1 MLLLKFLEGHY
12 MQANKFTTTWI
23 NLRESYDML
32 SRSNLLQNLYKNNK
46 MNLKKVIDLGGGNGS
61 FLRWCHYKNII
72 YDDFLI
78 VDNDEALLKS
88 FYPRTKSYLSTMS
101 LSLVKDNMMSYRI
114 QSLKKNKDGFITL
127 KKQDLYKSIDIIN
140 DYNLVS
146 FSAVSD
152 LLSKKFIKC
161 LFDKIDKGTNLY
173 FSICFDG
180 RVKWKNKNKHDKYI
194 VSMFNQHQKQ
204 EKTTGVALGL
214 NSINFIKSLSKKND
228 YKIYIADS
236 SWSVDSYDNDS
247 RIFQKAYLSTIYK
260 PLKKFELIDQDIL
273 EDWLR
278 SKQIDIESKNS
289 NLVVGHKDILIET

>member
-1 MLLLKFLEGHY
+1 

-32 SRSNLLQNLYKNNK
+32 SRSDLLQNLYKNNK

-78 VDNDEALLKS
+78 IDNDEALLKS
-88 FYPRTKSYLSTMS
+88 FYPRTKSYLSKMS
-101 LSLVKDNMMSYRI
+101 LSLKKDNMMSYRI
-114 QSLKKNKDGFITL
+114 QNIRNNKDGFITL
-127 KKQDLYKSIDIIN
+127 RKQDFYKSIDIIN

-152 LLSKKFIKC
+152 LLSKKFIKY

-214 NSINFIKSLSKKND
+214 NSINFIKNLAKKND
-228 YKIYIADS
+228 YKSYIADS
-236 SWSVDSYDNDS
+236 SWSVDSHDNDS
-247 RIFQKAYLSTIYK
+247 RIFQKAYLNTIYK
-260 PLKKFELIDQDIL
+260 PLKKFELTDKYIL
-273 EDWLR
+273 EDWLK
-278 SKQIDIESKNS
+278 SKQNDIENKNS

>member
-1 MLLLKFLEGHY
+1 

-32 SRSNLLQNLYKNNK
+32 SRSDLLQNLYKNNK

-61 FLRWCHYKNII
+61 FLRWCHYKNIT

-78 VDNDEALLKS
+78 IDNDEALLKS
-88 FYPRTKSYLSTMS
+88 FYSRTKSYLSMMS
-101 LSLVKDNMMSYRI
+101 LSLIKDNMMSYRI
-114 QSLKKNKDGFITL
+114 QNLKNNKDGFITL
-127 KKQDLYKSIDIIN
+127 KKQDFYKSIDTIN

-161 LFDKIDKGTNLY
+161 LFDKVNKGTNLY

-214 NSINFIKSLSKKND
+214 DSIKFIKNLSTKND

-236 SWSVDSYDNDS
+236 SWSVDSHDNDS
-247 RIFQKAYLSTIYK
+247 RVFQKAYLNTIYK
-260 PLKKFELIDQDIL
+260 PLKKYELTDRDIL

-278 SKQIDIESKNS
+278 SKKNDIEGKNS

>member
-1 MLLLKFLEGHY
+1 

-32 SRSNLLQNLYKNNK
+32 SRSDLLQNLYKNNK

-78 VDNDEALLKS
+78 IDNDEALLKS
-88 FYPRTKSYLSTMS
+88 FYPRTKSYLSTIS
-101 LSLVKDNMMSYRI
+101 LSLIKDNMMSYRI
-114 QSLKKNKDGFITL
+114 QNLKTNKDGFITL
-127 KKQDLYKSIDIIN
+127 KKQDFYKSIDIIN

-161 LFDKIDKGTNLY
+161 LFDKINKGTNLY

-180 RVKWKNKNKHDKYI
+180 RVKWKNKDKHDKYI

-214 NSINFIKSLSKKND
+214 NSINFIKNLSKKND

-236 SWSVDSYDNDS
+236 SWSVDSQDNDS
-247 RIFQKAYLSTIYK
+247 RIFQKAYLNTIYK
-260 PLKKFELIDQDIL
+260 PLKKFELTDKDIL
-273 EDWLR
+273 ENWLK
-278 SKQIDIESKNS
+278 SKQNDIENKNS

>member
-32 SRSNLLQNLYKNNK
+32 SRSDLLQNLYKNNK

-78 VDNDEALLKS
+78 IDNDEALLKS
-88 FYPRTKSYLSTMS
+88 FYPRTKSYLSKMS
-101 LSLVKDNMMSYRI
+101 LSLIKDNMMSYRI
-114 QSLKKNKDGFITL
+114 QNIKNNKDGFITL
-127 KKQDLYKSIDIIN
+127 RKQDFYKSIDIIN

-152 LLSKKFIKC
+152 LLSKKFIKF

-214 NSINFIKSLSKKND
+214 NSIDFIKNVAKKND

-236 SWSVDSYDNDS
+236 SWSVDSHDNDS
-247 RIFQKAYLSTIYK
+247 RIFQKAYLNTIYK
-260 PLKKFELIDQDIL
+260 PLKKFELTDQYIL
-273 EDWLR
+273 KDWLK
-278 SKQIDIESKNS
+278 SKQNDIENKNS

>member
-1 MLLLKFLEGHY
+1 
-12 MQANKFTTTWI
+12 MQANKFTATWI

-32 SRSNLLQNLYKNNK
+32 SRSDLLQNLYKNNK

-78 VDNDEALLKS
+78 IDNDEALLKS
-88 FYPRTKSYLSTMS
+88 FYPRTKSYLSMMS
-101 LSLVKDNMMSYRI
+101 LSLIKDNMMSYRI
-114 QSLKKNKDGFITL
+114 QNLKNNKDGFITL
-127 KKQDLYKSIDIIN
+127 KKQDFYKSIDIIN

-161 LFDKIDKGTNLY
+161 LFDKVNKGTNLY

-214 NSINFIKSLSKKND
+214 DSINFIKNLSKKND
-228 YKIYIADS
+228 YKIYIDDS
-236 SWSVDSYDNDS
+236 SWSIDSHDNDS
-247 RIFQKAYLSTIYK
+247 RVFQKAYLNTIYK
-260 PLKKFELIDQDIL
+260 PLKKFELTDKDIL
-273 EDWLR
+273 EDWFR
-278 SKQIDIESKNS
+278 SKKNDIEGKNS

>member
-1 MLLLKFLEGHY
+1 

-32 SRSNLLQNLYKNNK
+32 SRSDLLQNLYKNNK

-78 VDNDEALLKS
+78 IDNDEALLKS
-88 FYPRTKSYLSTMS
+88 FYPRTKSYLSKMS
-101 LSLVKDNMMSYRI
+101 LSLIKDNMMSYRI
-114 QSLKKNKDGFITL
+114 QNIKNNKDGFITL
-127 KKQDLYKSIDIIN
+127 RKQDFYKSIDIIN

-152 LLSKKFIKC
+152 LLSKKFIKF

-214 NSINFIKSLSKKND
+214 NSIDFIKNVAKKND

-236 SWSVDSYDNDS
+236 SWSVDSHDNDS
-247 RIFQKAYLSTIYK
+247 RIFQKAYLNTIYK
-260 PLKKFELIDQDIL
+260 PLKKFELTDKYIL
-273 EDWLR
+273 KDWLK
-278 SKQIDIESKNS
+278 SKQNDIENKNS

>member
-1 MLLLKFLEGHY
+1 
-12 MQANKFTTTWI
+12 MQANKFTATWI

-32 SRSNLLQNLYKNNK
+32 SRSDLLQNLYKNNK
-46 MNLKKVIDLGGGNGS
+46 LNLKKVIDLGGGNGS

-78 VDNDEALLKS
+78 IDNDEALLKS
-88 FYPRTKSYLSTMS
+88 FYPRTKSYLSTIS
-101 LSLVKDNMMSYRI
+101 LSLIKDNMMSYRI
-114 QSLKKNKDGFITL
+114 QNLKTNKDGFITL
-127 KKQDLYKSIDIIN
+127 KKQDFYKSIDIIN

-214 NSINFIKSLSKKND
+214 NSINFIKNLSKKND

-236 SWSVDSYDNDS
+236 SWSVDSQDNDS
-247 RIFQKAYLSTIYK
+247 RIFQKAYLNTIYK
-260 PLKKFELIDQDIL
+260 PLKKFELTDKDIL
-273 EDWLR
+273 ENWLK
-278 SKQIDIESKNS
+278 SKQNDIENKNS

>member
-1 MLLLKFLEGHY
+1 
-12 MQANKFTTTWI
+12 MQANKFTATWI

-32 SRSNLLQNLYKNNK
+32 SRSDLLQNLYKKNK
-46 MNLKKVIDLGGGNGS
+46 LNLKKVIDLGGGNGY
-61 FLRWCHYKNII
+61 FLRWCQYKNII

-78 VDNDEALLKS
+78 IDNDEALLKS
-88 FYPRTKSYLSTMS
+88 FYPRTKSYLSKMS
-101 LSLVKDNMMSYRI
+101 LSLKKDNMMSYRI
-114 QSLKKNKDGFITL
+114 QNLKTNKDGFITL
-127 KKQDLYKSIDIIN
+127 KKQDFYKSIDIIN

-161 LFDKIDKGTNLY
+161 LFDKVDKGTNLY

-214 NSINFIKSLSKKND
+214 NSINFIKNLSKKNN

-247 RIFQKAYLSTIYK
+247 RIFQKAYLNTIYK
-260 PLKKFELIDQDIL
+260 PLKKFELTDKDIL
-273 EDWLR
+273 ENWFK
-278 SKQIDIESKNS
+278 SKQNDIENKNS

>member
-1 MLLLKFLEGHY
+1 
-12 MQANKFTTTWI
+12 MQANKFTATWI

-32 SRSNLLQNLYKNNK
+32 SRSDLLQNLYKKNK

-78 VDNDEALLKS
+78 IDNDEALLKS
-88 FYPRTKSYLSTMS
+88 FYPRTKSYLSMMS
-101 LSLVKDNMMSYRI
+101 LSLIKDNMMSYRI
-114 QSLKKNKDGFITL
+114 QNLKNNKDGFITL
-127 KKQDLYKSIDIIN
+127 KKQDFYKSIDIIN

-161 LFDKIDKGTNLY
+161 LFDKVNKGTNLY

-214 NSINFIKSLSKKND
+214 DSINFIKNLSKKND

-236 SWSVDSYDNDS
+236 SWSVDSHDNDS
-247 RIFQKAYLSTIYK
+247 RVFQKAYLNTIYK
-260 PLKKFELIDQDIL
+260 PLKKFELTDRDIL

-278 SKQIDIESKNS
+278 SKKNDIESKNS

>member
-1 MLLLKFLEGHY
+1 

-32 SRSNLLQNLYKNNK
+32 SRSDLLQNLYKNNK

-78 VDNDEALLKS
+78 IDNDETLLKS
-88 FYPRTKSYLSTMS
+88 FYPRTKSYLSMMS
-101 LSLVKDNMMSYRI
+101 LSLIKDNMMSYRI
-114 QSLKKNKDGFITL
+114 QNLKNNKDGFITL
-127 KKQDLYKSIDIIN
+127 KKQDFYKSIDIIN

-161 LFDKIDKGTNLY
+161 LFDKINKGTNLY

-180 RVKWKNKNKHDKYI
+180 RVKWKNKDKHDKYI

-214 NSINFIKSLSKKND
+214 NSINFIKNLSKKND

-236 SWSVDSYDNDS
+236 SWSVDSQDNDS
-247 RIFQKAYLSTIYK
+247 RIFQKAYLNTIYK
-260 PLKKFELIDQDIL
+260 PLKKFELTDKDIL
-273 EDWLR
+273 ENWLK
-278 SKQIDIESKNS
+278 SKQNDIENKNS

>member
-1 MLLLKFLEGHY
+1 
-12 MQANKFTTTWI
+12 MQANKFTATWI

-32 SRSNLLQNLYKNNK
+32 SRSDLLQNLYKNNK
-46 MNLKKVIDLGGGNGS
+46 LNLKKVIDLGGGNGS

-78 VDNDEALLKS
+78 IDNDEALLKS
-88 FYPRTKSYLSTMS
+88 FYPRTKSYLSTIS
-101 LSLVKDNMMSYRI
+101 LSLIKDNMMSYRI
-114 QSLKKNKDGFITL
+114 QNLKTNKDGFITL
-127 KKQDLYKSIDIIN
+127 KKQDFYKSIDIIN

-161 LFDKIDKGTNLY
+161 LFDKINKGTNLY

-180 RVKWKNKNKHDKYI
+180 RVKWKNKDKHDKYI

-214 NSINFIKSLSKKND
+214 NSINFIKNLSKKND

-236 SWSVDSYDNDS
+236 SWSVDSQDNDS
-247 RIFQKAYLSTIYK
+247 RIFQKAYLNTIYK
-260 PLKKFELIDQDIL
+260 PLKKFELTDKDIL
-273 EDWLR
+273 ENWFK
-278 SKQIDIESKNS
+278 SKQNDIENKNS

>member
-1 MLLLKFLEGHY
+1 

-32 SRSNLLQNLYKNNK
+32 SRSDLLQNLYKNNK

-78 VDNDEALLKS
+78 IDNDEALLKS
-88 FYPRTKSYLSTMS
+88 FYPRTKSYLSKMS
-101 LSLVKDNMMSYRI
+101 LSLKKDNMMSYRI
-114 QSLKKNKDGFITL
+114 QNIKKNKDGFITL
-127 KKQDLYKSIDIIN
+127 KKQDFYKSIDIIN

-214 NSINFIKSLSKKND
+214 NSINFIKNLSKKND

-236 SWSVDSYDNDS
+236 SWSVDSQDNDS
-247 RIFQKAYLSTIYK
+247 RIFQKAYLNTIYK
-260 PLKKFELIDQDIL
+260 PLKKFELTDKDIL
-273 EDWLR
+273 ENWLK
-278 SKQIDIESKNS
+278 SKQNDIENKNS

>member
-1 MLLLKFLEGHY
+1 

-32 SRSNLLQNLYKNNK
+32 SRSDLLQNLYKNNK

-61 FLRWCHYKNII
+61 FLRWCHYKNIT

-78 VDNDEALLKS
+78 IDNDEALLKS
-88 FYPRTKSYLSTMS
+88 FYSRTKSYLSMMS
-101 LSLVKDNMMSYRI
+101 LSLIKDNMMSYRI
-114 QSLKKNKDGFITL
+114 QNLKNNKDGFITL
-127 KKQDLYKSIDIIN
+127 KKQDFYKSIDTIN

-161 LFDKIDKGTNLY
+161 LFDKVNKGTNLY

-214 NSINFIKSLSKKND
+214 DSIKFIKNLSTKND

-236 SWSVDSYDNDS
+236 SWSVDSLDNDS
-247 RIFQKAYLSTIYK
+247 RIFQKAYLNTIYK
-260 PLKKFELIDQDIL
+260 PLKKFELTDRDIL
-273 EDWLR
+273 EDWIR
-278 SKQIDIESKNS
+278 SKKNDIESKNS

>member
-1 MLLLKFLEGHY
+1 

-32 SRSNLLQNLYKNNK
+32 SRSDLLQNLYKNNK

-78 VDNDEALLKS
+78 IDNDEALLKS
-88 FYPRTKSYLSTMS
+88 FYSRTKSYLSMMS
-101 LSLVKDNMMSYRI
+101 LSLIKDNMMSYRI
-114 QSLKKNKDGFITL
+114 QNLKNNKDGFITL
-127 KKQDLYKSIDIIN
+127 KKQDFYKSIDIIN

-161 LFDKIDKGTNLY
+161 LFDKVNKGTNLY

-214 NSINFIKSLSKKND
+214 DSIKFIKNLSTKND

-236 SWSVDSYDNDS
+236 SWSVDSLDNDS
-247 RIFQKAYLSTIYK
+247 RIFQKAYLNTIYK
-260 PLKKFELIDQDIL
+260 PLKKFELTDRDIL
-273 EDWLR
+273 EDWIR
-278 SKQIDIESKNS
+278 SKKNDIESKNS

>member
-1 MLLLKFLEGHY
+1 

-114 QSLKKNKDGFITL
+114 QRLKKNKDGFITL

-247 RIFQKAYLSTIYK
+247 RIFQKAYLNTIYK

>member
-1 MLLLKFLEGHY
+1 
-12 MQANKFTTTWI
+12 MQANKFTSTWI

-101 LSLVKDNMMSYRI
+101 LSLIKDNMMSYRI

-247 RIFQKAYLSTIYK
+247 RIFQKAYLNTIYK

>member
-1 MLLLKFLEGHY
+1 
-12 MQANKFTTTWI
+12 MQANKFTATWI

-32 SRSNLLQNLYKNNK
+32 SRSDLLQNLYKNNK

-61 FLRWCHYKNII
+61 FLRWCHYKNIT

-78 VDNDEALLKS
+78 IDNDEALLKS
-88 FYPRTKSYLSTMS
+88 FYSRTKSYLSMMS
-101 LSLVKDNMMSYRI
+101 LSLIKDNMMSYRI
-114 QSLKKNKDGFITL
+114 QNLKNNKDGFITL
-127 KKQDLYKSIDIIN
+127 KKQDFYKSIDTIN

-161 LFDKIDKGTNLY
+161 LFDKVDKGTNLY

-214 NSINFIKSLSKKND
+214 DSIKFIKNLSTKND

-236 SWSVDSYDNDS
+236 SWSVDSHDNDS
-247 RIFQKAYLSTIYK
+247 RVFQKAYLNTIYK
-260 PLKKFELIDQDIL
+260 PLKKFELTDRDIL
-273 EDWLR
+273 EDWIR
-278 SKQIDIESKNS
+278 SKKNDIESKNS

>member
-1 MLLLKFLEGHY
+1 

-32 SRSNLLQNLYKNNK
+32 SRSDLLQNLYKNNK

-78 VDNDEALLKS
+78 IDNDETLLKS
-88 FYPRTKSYLSTMS
+88 FYPRTKSYLSMMS
-101 LSLVKDNMMSYRI
+101 LSLIKDNMMSYRI
-114 QSLKKNKDGFITL
+114 QNIKKNKDGFITL
-127 KKQDLYKSIDIIN
+127 KKQDFYKSIDIIN

-152 LLSKKFIKC
+152 LLSKKFIKY

-214 NSINFIKSLSKKND
+214 NSIDFIKNLAKKND

-236 SWSVDSYDNDS
+236 SWSVDSQDNDS
-247 RIFQKAYLSTIYK
+247 RIFQKAYLNTIYK
-260 PLKKFELIDQDIL
+260 PLKKYELTDQDIL
-273 EDWLR
+273 KDWLR
-278 SKQIDIESKNS
+278 SKQNDIENKNS